1 MEFHTAHS
9 LSRIHGLD
17 LLPRQRSLRARLGAL
32 IEGAIERLRAAARRH
47 TDRQRLF
54 AMSERELADI
64 GLTRCDVV
72 AAFSRGGQPLRR
84 RNREE
89 ADA

>member
-17 LLPRQRSLRARLGAL
+17 FMPRRRPLRAQLGAL
-32 IEGAIERLRAAARRH
+32 IEGVIERLRAAARRH
-47 TDRQRLF
+47 ADRQRLF

-72 AAFSRGGQPLRR
+72 AAFSRGQPLRR
-84 RNREE
+84 RNGEK